1 MKIKN
6 FEEATK
12 QLQLHLVTYL
22 EEQGL
27 DSKRNFKC
35 LNPAHGDSTPSM
47 SVVRPDSIR
56 VYCHGCAATGDI
68 FDVCS
73 WIEKKPLTGQGF
85 MTETL
90 PYLAKMFD
98 IELEHTELTEDE
110 QYQLDTHRAYRHA
123 MEYITAWHGDVPE
136 DIKAEVVRR
145 GWTDDQALK
154 GAGVG
159 FVTDSAGFR
168 NHLKGM
174 GFSATFLDDVDLGR
188 KDIFSPGHLIF
199 TVKDESGRPVGFAA
213 RDLAWTKGE
222 GPKYVNQKTTGV
234 KCNIYQKGKRLY
246 GFDHAV
252 KFKNTGPIYIMEGYP
267 DVLSCH
273 LNNFPLAVATCGTS
287 LTDDHL
293 LLLKEYG
300 IYEIVLCYDN
310 DVAGQ
315 DRTETLLDSKFCNHK
330 DISVSI
336 LTVPSG
342 KDPDDFIRENGIKAF
357 TDLKP
362 VTAFQWRLYRFD
374 ESVEQE
380 VICKKM
386 MPLIV
391 SEPSHISQEKMI
403 QELAKFTGFNI
414 KTLNAELQRLIDD
427 KEKIKA
433 RERTLIIDKM
443 HKEISS
449 RPNDA
454 EMIISEAQ
462 TKLHSLKVKYDEDS
476 MSEDS
481 TLKFIMDIKGQEE
494 SHTGEQLGFNL
505 GEDLHEFQSA
515 ILGEW
520 KDTMHIFGGKANSGK
535 TSFLVKLG
543 YEIARHPENNAVVIY
558 HTIDDS
564 AEQLLP
570 KWICVAEGSTQLEIN
585 QVKNPNYWKEKDNN
599 FDSLMLRRE
608 QGYQDIQRLVREGR
622 LVIKDATHGTSLA
635 FSESLIKYY
644 TEKYPDRRIVYILDN
659 FHKIR
664 DFEGLDERIKFKTA
678 SQQIK
683 FLTVTYHITTL
694 CTMEYTKLPA
704 GTKPSNDNIAETV
717 QMEYDANL
725 IAHLWNGMHEKG
737 DQATAD
743 MYHSVLGVNGPERRP
758 IVEINIGKNKIN
770 SFKDK
775 LYLKFFPASSDFKCQ
790 PKDVALALQAE
801 ASRHSRQRRDNQPI
815 ARDIF
820 QVE

>member
-12 QLQLHLVTYL
+12 QLQLHLIEYL
-22 EEQGL
+22 EEKDF

-47 SVVRPDSIR
+47 SVVRPDCIR

-68 FDVCS
+68 FDVCA

-85 MTETL
+85 ITETL
-90 PYLAKMFD
+90 PYLAKMFNV
-98 IELEHTELTEDE
+98 ELEHTELTEDE
-110 QYQLDTHRAYRHA
+110 QYQLDTLRAYRHA
-123 MEYITAWHGDVPE
+123 MEYITAWHGDIPK
-136 DIKAEVVRR
+136 DIKEELNKRAWLNIELL
-145 GWTDDQALK
+145 QE
-154 GAGVG
+154 AGVG

-174 GFSATFLDDVDLGR
+174 GFSAGFLDDVDLGR

-246 GFDHAV
+246 GFDHAI
-252 KFKNTGPIYIMEGYP
+252 KFKNTGPLYIMEGYP

-300 IYEIVLCYDN
+300 VYEIVLCYDN
-310 DVAGQ
+310 DNAGQ
-315 DRTETLLDSKFCNHK
+315 ERTEALLDSKLCNHK
-330 DISVSI
+330 DINVSI

-362 VTAFQWRLYRFD
+362 ISAFQWRLYRFN
-374 ESVEQE
+374 ETIEAE

-414 KTLNAELQRLIDD
+414 KTLNAELQRLINN
-427 KEKIKA
+427 KEKHKT
-433 RERTLIIDKM
+433 RERDLIIDKM
-443 HKEISS
+443 YKDMSTRPDEVEI
-449 RPNDA
+449 
-454 EMIISEAQ
+454 ILSEAQ
-462 TKLHSLKVKYDEDS
+462 ARLYGLKVKYDEDS
-476 MSEDS
+476 MSQEA
-481 TLKFIMDIKGQEE
+481 TLKFLTDIKCQEE
-494 SHTGEQLGFNL
+494 DHTGEQLGFDL
-505 GEDLHEFQSA
+505 GEDLREFQGA
-515 ILGEW
+515 LLGEW
-520 KDTMHIFGGKANSGK
+520 KDTMQVFGGKANSGK

-543 YEIARHPENNAVVIY
+543 YEIARRPENNAIVIY

-585 QVKNPNYWKEKDNN
+585 QVKNPNYWKSKSNDFNN
-599 FDSLMLRRE
+599 LMLRRE
-608 QGYQDIQRLVREGR
+608 QGYEEIIKLVREGH
-622 LVIKDATHGTSLA
+622 LVIKDSTHGTSLA
-635 FSESLIKYY
+635 YSESLIKYY
-644 TEKYPDRRIVYILDN
+644 TEKYPSRRIVYILDN

-664 DFEGLDERIKFKTA
+664 DFEGLEERIKFKTA

-683 FLTVTYHITTL
+683 HLAVMYHITIL
-694 CTMEYTKLPA
+694 STMEYTKLAA
-704 GTKPSNDNIAETV
+704 GTKPTNNNIAETV
-717 QMEYDANL
+717 QMEYDANV
-725 IAHLWNGMHEKG
+725 IAHLWNGMHERG
-737 DQATAD
+737 DQAGPD
-743 MYHSVLGVNGPERRP
+743 EYHTVMTSEGPERRP

-775 LYLKFFPASSDFKCQ
+775 IYLKFFPASSDFKCQ

-801 ASRHSRQRRDNQPI
+801 ANRSSRQRRESRPI
-815 ARDIF
+815 VENIF
-820 QVE
+820 QTE